1 MSATAAI
8 AHADSSG
15 PAEAHDAHPPTAT
28 GIETKK
34 VLMWLFLASD
44 CMFFGTLISTHLV
57 YRKVYP
63 YGSTDKGIIDIL
75 STFDIQLTSFS
86 TFILLMS
93 SFLMALA
100 VSAMHKG
107 QIKSFRRATI
117 GVIIFG
123 LIFLTGQV
131 YEFTHFF
138 DGHALY
144 TFSVKTPAGETISST
159 YEGPADATRAKADL
173 AHRLFAAHPDWL
185 AAPADTA
192 PEDKALTPAEQVVKH
207 NDWIVTAFKQEKVEK
222 KSLSMQNSVFG
233 STFFL
238 MTGTHGTHVA
248 IGVLW
253 LVSMYFYSFTGRF
266 EKNMH
271 SAAIDVEIMGLYW
284 HFVDIVWIIIFTAVY
299 LVEYIPGYNPPQ

>member
-1 MSATAAI
+1 MSDAAAI
-8 AHADSSG
+8 ALDDSHG
-15 PAEAHDAHPPTAT
+15 PVAVHSEHPPTST
-28 GIETKK
+28 GIESKK

-107 QIKSFRRATI
+107 QIKSFRRSCV
-117 GVIIFG
+117 GVILFG

-138 DGHALY
+138 DGHAIY
-144 TFSVKTPAGETISST
+144 TYSVTTPAGETISST
-159 YEGPADATRAKADL
+159 YEGPAPTNTPRALNDL
-173 AHRLFAAHPDWL
+173 TSRLAAAHPDWQL
-185 AAPADTA
+185 QA
-192 PEDKALTPAEQVVKH
+192 
-207 NDWIVTAFKQEKVEK
+207 NSFKLVKVEK
-222 KSLSMQNSVFG
+222 KPLSMQNSVFG

-253 LVSMYFYSFTGRF
+253 LVSMLLYSYTGRF

-271 SAAIDVEIMGLYW
+271 GAAIDVEIMGLYW